1 MSEHAW
7 KTSED
12 LDYWGDHYDVCGV
25 CDVHRVDN
33 DRYAIRH
40 FDRPQ
45 RPIPPKYGVYVY
57 CSMDCGIAQEQI
69 LFYVLGVLRTA
80 QEFDDIRF
88 GQAPQIIASIEERI
102 APRSAS
108 NPRPGPPR
116 ASFKNIMAAYELLEK
131 ACQWPEDL
139 RRALAGEFLPVS
151 GEPPLEI
158 EL

>member
-25 CDVHRVDN
+25 CDVHRVAD
-33 DRYAIRH
+33 DSYAIRH

-45 RPIPPKYGVYVY
+45 RPVPPKYGVAVF

-88 GQAPQIIASIEERI
+88 GQAQQIVASIEGRI
-102 APRSAS
+102 ATRQV
-108 NPRPGPPR
+108 PR
-116 ASFKNIMAAYELLEK
+116 ASFKNIVAAYELLEK

-139 RRALAGEFLPVS
+139 RRALTGEALPIS